1 MGVLILPTGREMRMK
16 EGAERSRRVSAVRC
30 SSYDSASVER
40 AMRKGIDA
48 LGGARRFVAPG
59 ETILLKPN
67 LLSPKDPDEA
77 VTTHPEVIRAAIHII
92 RDAGGVPVVG
102 DSPGGRSTVRILR
115 NLTERTGIA
124 RVCEEEHVEIVPFI
138 EAEKVPFPEGV
149 VAKSFELTTA
159 LKRVDGVISLAK
171 MKTHAFTGLTGA
183 VKNLFGLIPG
193 IGKAGYHLRMQ
204 TPEAFSAMLVDL
216 AECVRPRLTVMDAIV
231 AMHGEGPA
239 AGMRMDVGL
248 IISGEDPHSLD
259 AFFAEIVGA
268 DISCVPTVR
277 IARKR
282 GLIPATF
289 PASDLVDGNLSDL
302 KVPGFMMPSAP
313 RYLRGVP
320 RLFYRAAGDT
330 MARKPS
336 FSKKNCTKCGRCVE
350 TCPAGA
356 LNMGPRRPRV
366 ARELCIRC
374 YCCMELCLNDAVKLR
389 RMPARALGTKV
400 ASGVAHAMRRKDEGH
415 PGQ

>member
-1 MGVLILPTGREMRMK
+1 MNAM
-16 EGAERSRRVSAVRC
+16 AERSRKVSAVRC
-30 SSYDSASVER
+30 ASYDGAAVDSAV
-40 AMRKGIDA
+40 RKSIDA
-48 LGGARRFVAPG
+48 LGGSKRFVAPG

-77 VTTHPEVIRAAIHII
+77 VTTHPEVLRAVIHMIK
-92 RDAGGVPVVG
+92 DAGGVPVVG
-102 DSPGGRSTVRILR
+102 DSPGGRSTERILG
-115 NLTERTGIA
+115 NLMERTGIA
-124 RVCEEEHVEIVPFI
+124 RVCEEEHVDIVPFI

-149 VAKSFELTTA
+149 VAKSFELTDA

-171 MKTHAFTGLTGA
+171 MKTHTFTGLTGA

-193 IGKAGYHLRMQ
+193 IRKAGYHLRMQ

-231 AMHGEGPA
+231 AMHGDGPA
-239 AGMRMDVGL
+239 AGTKMSVGL

-259 AFFAEIVGA
+259 AFFTEIVGA
-268 DISCVPTVR
+268 DIRCVHTVR
-277 IARKR
+277 IARDR
-282 GLIPATF
+282 GLIPSTF
-289 PASDLVDGNLSDL
+289 LASDLVDGNLSDFRI
-302 KVPGFMMPSAP
+302 PGFLMPSAP

-320 RLFYRAAGDT
+320 RVLFRAAGDA

-336 FSKKNCTKCGRCVE
+336 FSKRNCTKCGRCVE

-356 LNMGPRRPRV
+356 LNMGLKRPRI

-374 YCCMELCLNDAVKLR
+374 YCCQELCLNDAVSLR
-389 RMPARALGTKV
+389 RMPARTLGTKI
-400 ASGVAHAMRRKDEGH
+400 ASGVAHAARRKDERH
-415 PGQ
+415 AGQSKE

>member
-1 MGVLILPTGREMRMK
+1 MK
-16 EGAERSRRVSAVRC
+16 MNAGAERSMKVSAVRC
-30 SSYDSASVER
+30 ASYDSASVER
-40 AMRKGIDA
+40 AMRKSIDE

-67 LLSPKDPDEA
+67 LLSPKDPDAA
-77 VTTHPEVIRAAIHII
+77 VTTHPEILRAAIHIV

-102 DSPGGRSTVRILR
+102 DSPGGRSTERILR
-115 NLTERTGIA
+115 NLTERTGIE

-149 VAKSFELTTA
+149 VAKSFELTTV

-171 MKTHAFTGLTGA
+171 MKTHTFTGLTGA

-204 TPEAFSAMLVDL
+204 TPETFSAMLVDL
-216 AECVRPRLTVMDAIV
+216 AECVRPRLTIMDAIV
-231 AMHGEGPA
+231 AMHGDGPA
-239 AGMRMDVGL
+239 AGMKMDVGL
-248 IISGEDPHSLD
+248 IISGEDPHALD

-268 DISCVPTVR
+268 DISSVHTVR

-282 GLIPATF
+282 GLIPTTF
-289 PASDLVDGNLSDL
+289 SASDLVDGNLSDF
-302 KVPGFMMPSAP
+302 KVSGFMMPSAP

-320 RLFYRAAGDT
+320 RVFYRTAGDT

-336 FSKKNCTKCGRCVE
+336 FSKKNCTKCGRCIE
-350 TCPAGA
+350 TCPSGA
-356 LNMGPRRPRV
+356 LSMGPRRPRI

-374 YCCMELCLNDAVKLR
+374 YCCQELCLNDAVKLR
-389 RMPARALGTKV
+389 RMPARALVTKV
-400 ASGVAHAMRRKDEGH
+400 TSGVARATRRKDEGH
-415 PGQ
+415 PSRSEE

>member
-1 MGVLILPTGREMRMK
+1 MK
-16 EGAERSRRVSAVRC
+16 MNAGAERSRKVSAVRC
-30 SSYDSASVER
+30 SSYDTASVER

-48 LGGARRFVAPG
+48 LGGARRFVAHG

-77 VTTHPEVIRAAIHII
+77 VTTHPEILRAAIHIV

-102 DSPGGRSTVRILR
+102 DSPGGRSTERILR
-115 NLTERTGIA
+115 NLAERTGIA

-138 EAEKVPFPEGV
+138 EAEKVPFPQGV
-149 VAKSFELTTA
+149 VAKSFELTTV

-193 IGKAGYHLRMQ
+193 MRKAGYHLRMQ
-204 TPEAFSAMLVDL
+204 APETFSAMLVDL
-216 AECVRPRLTVMDAIV
+216 AECVRPRLTIMDAIV
-231 AMHGEGPA
+231 AMHGDGPA
-239 AGMRMDVGL
+239 AGKKMDVGL
-248 IISGEDPHSLD
+248 IISGEDPHALD

-268 DISCVPTVR
+268 DISCVHTVR

-282 GLIPATF
+282 GLIPSTF
-289 PASDLVDGNLSDL
+289 SDSDLVDGNLSDF
-302 KVPGFMMPSAP
+302 KVRGFMMPSTP
-313 RYLRGVP
+313 MYLRGVP

-330 MARKPS
+330 MARKPT

-350 TCPAGA
+350 TCPSGA
-356 LNMGPRRPRV
+356 LNMGPRRPRI

-374 YCCMELCLNDAVKLR
+374 YCCQELCLNDAVKLR

-400 ASGVAHAMRRKDEGH
+400 ASSMAHTLRRKDQGH
-415 PGQ
+415 PGQSEE